1 MWRAAQLPKKNPLFA
16 RSKGMDHE
24 RFGDLRLLPD
34 RQASPPV
41 ARERT
46 MSKRKMLSDHGWRP
60 MIADFTQE
68 DFERFNRLTHAKNLR
83 SIIKATKWLNDHGV
97 ELIRQYPEEFRSGT
111 GMTVEEYLSALTAH
125 VERCRA
131 FLERM

>member
-1 MWRAAQLPKKNPLFA
+1 
-16 RSKGMDHE
+16 
-24 RFGDLRLLPD
+24 
-34 RQASPPV
+34 
-41 ARERT
+41 
-46 MSKRKMLSDHGWRP
+46 

-97 ELIRQYPEEFRSGT
+97 ELIRQYPQEFRTGT

-125 VERCRA
+125 VDRCRA